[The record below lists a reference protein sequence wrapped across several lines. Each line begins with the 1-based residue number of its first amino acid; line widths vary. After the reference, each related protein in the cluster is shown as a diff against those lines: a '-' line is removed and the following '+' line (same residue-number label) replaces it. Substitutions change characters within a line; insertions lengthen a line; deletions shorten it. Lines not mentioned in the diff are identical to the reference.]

1 MSYFIIVAKGEKRP
15 HAPGGRCRYVDL
27 AEVDA
32 WIARGFNVGSTGVHA
47 LKLDFDDPA
56 KARGLIEAVGPITL
70 NVATPSGGFHSYFAP
85 EPDFGPAHIFDTSG
99 EMIGEVKRRS
109 LEYCVMPPS
118 TFKGRPYTWL
128 EPLPDVLPSLP
139 QEWRKYLSAT
149 HSAFSPQ
156 PTVPGEPFAIPD
168 RVSKG
173 GRRDFLFRL
182 TRSFKARG
190 LDLGDAL
197 EAARL
202 ANEGIL
208 DPPLAPQE
216 ENVSA
221 FVARAWW
228 QRDRKDWER

>member
-1 MSYFIIVAKGEKRP
+1 MTHFVVVVKGEKRP
-15 HAPGGRCRYVDL
+15 YAPGGRCRYVGL
-27 AEVDA
+27 EEVDV
-32 WIARGFNVGSTGVHA
+32 WIARGYNVGSTGVHA

-56 KARGLIEAVGPITL
+56 KARDLIEAVGPIAL

-85 EPDFGPAHIFDTSG
+85 ETDFGPAHIYDTSG
-99 EMIGEVKRRS
+99 ETIGEVKRRPR
-109 LEYCVMPPS
+109 EYCVMPPS
-118 TFKGRPYTWL
+118 TFKGRPYVWL
-128 EPLPDVLPSLP
+128 EPLPDVLEPLP
-139 QEWRKYLSAT
+139 DAWRKYLTVT
-149 HSAFSPQ
+149 HGAFGPK
-156 PTVPGEPFAIPD
+156 PAAPGEPFAIPD

-190 LDLGDAL
+190 LELGDAL

-216 ENVSA
+216 EDVPA